1 MDWFIAIMIFFS
13 FLFYIFLPIFLFLM
27 IPSIIIE
34 LYKLIKSFFI
44 YLKINKKKMGK
55 WEKVLGDYTLAMM
68 GYDPEEEDYIYI
80 CSVCGAEV
88 SERKEECPNCH
99 SIMEGDYNDF

>member
-13 FLFYIFLPIFLFLM
+13 VAIYIFLPIFLILM

-34 LYKLIKSFFI
+34 LYHLIKSYLI
-44 YLKINKKKMGK
+44 YLKNKRKKIGK
-55 WEKVLGDYTLAMM
+55 WEKILGDYTLAMM
-68 GYDPEEEDYIYI
+68 GYEPEEEDYIYI
-80 CSVCGAEV
+80 CSICGAEV
-88 SERKEECPNCH
+88 FDREEECPNCH